1 MNLSTNFQDHPVLS
15 ALLPLR
21 DCMQGQFLGIV
32 VSDHRRGLMVMV
44 KPLAVERFETIRIP
58 TVKQSNHVKTI
69 ATYFYNSVTYY
80 QQPSMSDIFTIMLLI
95 LKANMD
101 GMGMYIWVRPW
112 ARRPPPPWYGPK
124 TCVLQHSA

>member
-101 GMGMYIWVRPW
+101 GMGIFIYSLK
-112 ARRPPPPWYGPK
+112 PK
-124 TCVLQHSA
+124 MGSYVCVYQN